1 MTIIEAIKE
10 VLKSEPNGLSSS
22 EIYHKIIDR
31 NLYQF
36 GAKNPVGVVNGEIR
50 RHCLGLDFPTAYP
63 VKHFAIAGK
72 EGKKLKFTIA
82 NNNIS
87 EKKTAP
93 SKRIM
98 NDNADFLPE

>member
-36 GAKNPVGVVNGEIR
+36 GAKNPVIG
-50 RHCLGLDFPTAYP
+50 FP
-63 VKHFAIAGK
+63 V
-72 EGKKLKFTIA
+72 L
-82 NNNIS
+82 
-87 EKKTAP
+87 
-93 SKRIM
+93 
-98 NDNADFLPE
+98 